1 MNIIQLAASTD
12 PRYGGPATAVQGIAK
27 SLADRGHAVT
37 VIAGLERS
45 DQLRDTA
52 LDEYETVM
60 LPRGWPRGFYRLR
73 GLRATLR
80 RRLPSADVVHIHG
93 LYLHYHLLA
102 RRECQRA
109 NVPYIVRPHGILEPY
124 QRRQSRWKKWPYDV
138 LFGKRYLRDAAAC
151 QFTHESE
158 RDRALDL
165 VDDERSWVV
174 GLGVDLIDER
184 DVEIQPPWWPGGD
197 VIAYVS
203 RLAPKK
209 RAELLVQAMPAV
221 LQRVPTARLVL
232 AGPSEGGAR
241 ERLIAEAQRL
251 GVYDSVTFP
260 GLVTGKSKEYLLAH
274 SRVFCLPSDNENFG
288 LAVAE
293 AMASGL
299 PIVTTTG
306 VALHDLVVEYKAG
319 HVLSEVTP
327 ATLAAAITALL
338 EADELRAQAAN
349 ASRAAAQTLSWD
361 AVAMRLEEMYRST
374 LPQGPTMEASFGT
387 RYSRNAGSS

>member
-1 MNIIQLAASTD
+1 VNIIQLAASTD

-37 VIAGLERS
+37 LIAGLDNS
-45 DQLRDTA
+45 DDARDTTS
-52 LDEYETVM
+52 DDYETVM

-102 RRECQRA
+102 RRECRRA

-124 QRRQSRWKKWPYDV
+124 QRRRSRWKKWPYDA

-174 GLGVDLIDER
+174 GLGVDLNDER
-184 DVEIQPPWWPGGD
+184 DVEVQPPWWPGGH
-197 VIAYVS
+197 VIAYLS

-209 RAELLVQAMPAV
+209 RAELLIQAMPAI
-221 LQRVPTARLVL
+221 LERVPTARLVL
-232 AGPSEGGAR
+232 AGPSEGRAQ
-241 ERLIAEAQRL
+241 ERLMTEAHRL
-251 GVYDSVTFP
+251 GVSDRVTFP
-260 GLVTGKSKEYLLAH
+260 GLVTGHSKYYLLAH
-274 SRVFCLPSDNENFG
+274 SRVFCLPSENENFG

-293 AMASGL
+293 ALASGL

-306 VALHDLVVEYKAG
+306 VALHDLVTDYNAG
-319 HVLSEVTP
+319 HVLTEVTP
-327 ATLAAAITALL
+327 ATLATAITALL
-338 EADELRAQAAN
+338 QDDKVRDQAAN
-349 ASRAAAQTLSWD
+349 ASRAAAKSLSWD
-361 AVAMRLEEMYRST
+361 AVAVRLEEMYRST
-374 LPQGPTMEASFGT
+374 LHQRPMEASFDT
-387 RYSRNAGSS
+387 RYSRSAGPS